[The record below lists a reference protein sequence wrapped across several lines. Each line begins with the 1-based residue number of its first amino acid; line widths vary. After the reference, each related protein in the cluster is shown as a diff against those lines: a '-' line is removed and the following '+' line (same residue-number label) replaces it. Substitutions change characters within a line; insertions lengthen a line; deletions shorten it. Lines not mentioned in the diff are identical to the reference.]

1 MSHQKDRINIPAAPD
16 RYTCPQPSDKTFNV
30 SLEPCGVTDV
40 EFDCASIDEW
50 IGKEKQCVCYF
61 LGSKQAGDSI
71 SP

>member
-40 EFDCASIDEW
+40 EFDCASIDE
-50 IGKEKQCVCYF
+50 
-61 LGSKQAGDSI
+61 
-71 SP
+71 